1 MGLKGSV
8 AYNGFVNVINIRP
21 QGSSPCRLE
30 LEFDLY
36 LNCCLNL
43 NNSSDENETRLSDL
57 IQAQTCHV
65 KGSFIS
71 NTSERAILELLMNV
85 YFSVSINICK
95 ILHLYNRY
103 WHSYSGNGVPKTA
116 DTKWSNFGE
125 HSAISHKCT
134 DLYFSVWPFNH
145 WQQSI
150 SARWLDAYVLI
161 YVRLL
166 WIPSDSQDI
175 LSI

>member
-1 MGLKGSV
+1 MLE
-8 AYNGFVNVINIRP
+8 P
-21 QGSSPCRLE
+21 QVKSG
-30 LEFDLY
+30 
-36 LNCCLNL
+36 
-43 NNSSDENETRLSDL
+43 DEDETRPSDL

-71 NTSERAILELLMNV
+71 NTSERAILEWLMNV

-134 DLYFSVWPFNH
+134 RIYIFLFDRSIIGSSPLVRAGLMHMCWSTFGSCGFRQILKIYFSYKALLAFLKYLQHRSEGLPKLIWSWN
-145 WQQSI
+145 
-150 SARWLDAYVLI
+150 WLYV
-161 YVRLL
+161 
-166 WIPSDSQDI
+166 QFF
-175 LSI
+175 